1 MVQVVT
7 VVWLGSGLG
16 GGVHT
21 CREKTRSKRL
31 GAWRRPW
38 LCQVAELP
46 GAAQQ
51 EQLMALPGGR
61 EFRP

>member
-1 MVQVVT
+1 MAQVVT

-16 GGVHT
+16 GDVHT
-21 CREKTRSKRL
+21 CREKTRSKHSD
-31 GAWRRPW
+31 WRWSW
-38 LCQVAELP
+38 LCQVAELS

-51 EQLMALPGGR
+51 EQLLALPGGR